1 MLTGL
6 NTYGYWVSKMLCMTC
21 KKEIKEPFRFCPWC
35 GTTTGKDSAPEFQ
48 DMTLTILRIDL
59 SGFTKMSEAMIAED
73 VMAVLNEIFGV
84 FTKIVESNQGTIYQV
99 IGDEIVSIFGF
110 KKESGFA
117 PHMAILTAEEM
128 FNKLLQFNRRGEFT
142 SPIGLK
148 VGAEIDSASIFDLQ
162 HDIRNA
168 LILTK
173 GFRKSQI
180 LQKNAAINTILV
192 GENLYKITKGFFA
205 YHEVGEF
212 IEESFIVKAYEY
224 KLKLK
229 S

>member
-1 MLTGL
+1 
-6 NTYGYWVSKMLCMTC
+6 MTC
-21 KKEIKEPFRFCPWC
+21 KKEINQPLRFCPWC
-35 GTTTGKDSAPEFQ
+35 GAATGEGIVADLE
-48 DMTLTILRIDL
+48 DTTLTILRVDL

-73 VMAVLNEIFGV
+73 VMGVLNDIFGV
-84 FTKIVESNQGTIYQV
+84 FTRIVESNKGTIYQV
-99 IGDEIVSIFGF
+99 IGDEIVSIFGL

-128 FNKLLQFNRRGEFT
+128 FNKLLQFNKKGGFT

-212 IEESFIVKAYEY
+212 VEESFVVKAYEY

-229 S
+229 N

>member
-1 MLTGL
+1 
-6 NTYGYWVSKMLCMTC
+6 MLCITC
-21 KKEIKEPFRFCPWC
+21 KRDINGQLNFCPWC
-35 GTTTGKDSAPEFQ
+35 GTALSEEAVLPFEDIK
-48 DMTLTILRIDL
+48 LTFLRVDL

-73 VMAVLNEIFGV
+73 VMAVLNEIFDV
-84 FTKIVESNQGTIYQV
+84 FAKIVESNKGTIYQV
-99 IGDEIVSIFGF
+99 IGDEIVSIFGLNI
-110 KKESGFA
+110 ESGFA

-128 FNKLLQFNRRGEFT
+128 FNKLLDFNKKGGFR

-148 VGAEIDSASIFDLQ
+148 VGAEIESASIFDL
-162 HDIRNA
+162 HRDLRNA

-180 LQKNAAINTILV
+180 LQKNAASNTILV
-192 GENLYKITKGFFA
+192 GENLHKVTKGFFA
-205 YHEVGEF
+205 YHKIGEF
-212 IEESFIVKAYEY
+212 VEESFAVKAYEY